1 MNNLPGFEGG
11 GDYRLAVCGFW
22 LYLFSVFVFLPFLN
36 SLAIFKSGLRFLPFL
51 DAICGFS

>member
-36 SLAIFKSGLRFLPFL
+36 SLAIFKSGLRFLLFL